1 MEARGFVVVIV
12 AVVLLLLLQGI
23 GCLDMNLH
31 AVPGRAQPFV
41 NQETDV

>member
-23 GCLDMNLH
+23 GCLDMHLH
-31 AVPGRAQPFV
+31 AVPDRATLSV